1 MNSEN
6 KITVTSWNGKSWKMT
21 PEQIE
26 AAYRY
31 REFQYRI
38 SDAKNQI
45 ELNIDLIEAKYG
57 YSYDEAIE
65 YAEELAECFNE
76 NFDCDVPEND
86 AWSNCIEEVFSS
98 LDRVGKIKQKLERNG
113 YWIDELESSDGDIRI
128 CSNLS
133 SLPMYFDSWKEIKE
147 WIDEVAEID

>member
-1 MNSEN
+1 MNNEN
-6 KITVTSWNGKSWKMT
+6 KIVVTSWNGKSWEMT

-45 ELNIDLIEAKYG
+45 ELNIDLIEEKYG

-76 NFDCDVPEND
+76 NFDCNVPEND

-98 LDRVGKIKQKLERNG
+98 LGRVGKIKQKLERNG
-113 YWIDELESSDGDIRI
+113 YWVDELESSDGDIHI